1 MYVYAC
7 ICMYMRVHLW
17 YKYSVSPICEPINSY
32 VHIQCYRARYIHWSH
47 NVRIYIHILAH
58 MCVADVA
65 QALAAAPLWRCCFKA
80 QVVPFEVCVSEHT
93 LLAQCRTI
101 LWH

>member
-1 MYVYAC
+1 MYTFSATE
-7 ICMYMRVHLW
+7 H
-17 YKYSVSPICEPINSY
+17 
-32 VHIQCYRARYIHWSH
+32 A
-47 NVRIYIHILAH
+47 IYIGATMYAYTHTLAH